1 MIIGH
6 DKLCKLFPEFEDCI
20 KENGIDLKI
29 GSVEHTTNRG
39 NKLIGCVD
47 GEKHLPQTYEVMPSD
62 DVYKFYPHNYYTI
75 VVDRPIK
82 IPDGYCQFYFIRST
96 FARCGLMI
104 NDAVGDNGFEGTLRI
119 GVYNA
124 NNLTITA
131 GLNEA
136 IIQAITIKNDDTATK
151 YDGSYKF
158 NKIYN
163 EMRREALESFEQ

>member
-1 MIIGH
+1 MIIGNESL
-6 DKLCKLFPEFEDCI
+6 KELFPSFEEDV
-20 KENGIDLKI
+20 KENGIDLRI
-29 GSVEHTTNRG
+29 GKVEHTTNRG
-39 NKLIGCVD
+39 NKLIGCIG

-62 DVYKFYPHNYYTI
+62 GVYKFYPHNYYTI

-124 NNLTITA
+124 NNLPITA
-131 GLNEA
+131 GVNEA
-136 IIQAITIKNDDTATK
+136 IIQAITIKNDGTATK
-151 YDGSYKF
+151 YEGTYQGDKPY
-158 NKIYN
+158 
-163 EMRREALESFEQ
+163 ESIE